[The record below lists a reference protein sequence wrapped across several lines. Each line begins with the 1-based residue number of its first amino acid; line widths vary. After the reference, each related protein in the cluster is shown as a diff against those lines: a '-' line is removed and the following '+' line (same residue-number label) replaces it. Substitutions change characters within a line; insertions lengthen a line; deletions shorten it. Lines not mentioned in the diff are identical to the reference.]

1 MSTFMNRYLIVIA
14 ILLGI
19 MIFLSLI
26 YAVLGRRFT
35 DKIVAS
41 NMIGSLGVNIIVLI
55 AVFQGKDY
63 ILDVGL
69 IFALLSFLTVI
80 ILCRFVQNRVQI
92 ARKREKKKEV
102 RE

>member
-69 IFALLSFLTVI
+69 IFAMLSFLTVI